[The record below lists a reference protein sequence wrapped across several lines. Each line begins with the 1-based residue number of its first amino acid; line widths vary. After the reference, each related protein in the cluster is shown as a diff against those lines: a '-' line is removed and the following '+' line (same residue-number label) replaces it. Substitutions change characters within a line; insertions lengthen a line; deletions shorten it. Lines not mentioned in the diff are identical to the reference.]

1 MHEDVHAARNLE
13 LLQRRGLTE
22 VEFWLLSE
30 IIRGT
35 SEAEV
40 ALQLFVYEDTVRQRL
55 RNIFRK
61 IGVRTRAEAAA
72 WLEGTERRST

>member
-1 MHEDVHAARNLE
+1 M
-13 LLQRRGLTE
+13 
-22 VEFWLLSE
+22 EFWLLSE

-72 WLEGTERRST
+72 WLVSGPSDAQRERAGGSRVGGAPADRDRG